1 MASLDRATV
10 VGMRQAIVMLAIG
23 LAPRGA
29 SADVAIDW
37 AKGVVTAEG
46 IGIADRHAPNPAVA
60 RGTSRRG
67 AEEAARVQ
75 LAKGLGALPV
85 ASGGT
90 VADKAKDAA
99 TKARVAR
106 AVAQAVAV
114 VAQPETDGAWK
125 VTMAVPIEAIRQAIE
140 GGARQVAAT
149 GDVQAPVVTIVDGV
163 IGKPAIGWTVGTT
176 HVATVWVKDVPT
188 WAKDAPRVKATSAKA
203 GTIELGDAGTGGN
216 AATLYVIVTP

>member
-1 MASLDRATV
+1 
-10 VGMRQAIVMLAIG
+10 MRQVVVMLAIG
-23 LAPRGA
+23 LASRAA

-99 TKARVAR
+99 TKARIAR

-140 GGARQVAAT
+140 GGARQVATT
-149 GDVQAPVVTIVDGV
+149 GDVQAPVTVVDGV
-163 IGKPAIGWTVGTT
+163 TGKPAIGWTVGAT

-188 WAKDAPRVKATSAKA
+188 WAKDAPRVKATSTKA

>member
-1 MASLDRATV
+1 MSQV
-10 VGMRQAIVMLAIG
+10 VVMLAIG
-23 LAPRGA
+23 LASRHA

-67 AEEAARVQ
+67 AEEAARAQ

-85 ASGGT
+85 ASAGSVFTT
-90 VADKAKDAA
+90 VAAKAKDPA
-99 TKARVAR
+99 TKARIDR
-106 AVAQAVAV
+106 AVAEAVAV
-114 VAQPETDGAWK
+114 AAQPETDGAWK

-140 GGARQVAAT
+140 DGPRSVPAAGDGASAT
-149 GDVQAPVVTIVDGV
+149 VIVVDGATA
-163 IGKPAIGWTVGTT
+163 KPAIGWTVGTA
-176 HVATVWVKDVPT
+176 HVATVWVKDVPA
-188 WAKDAPRVKATSAKA
+188 WAKDATHVKASSAKN
-203 GTIELGDAGTGGN
+203 GQIELADAGTAGN